1 VWISKV
7 AGELEF
13 CFPGCF
19 SIFSIQGP
27 ESVRGPEQGSVTVLC
42 RYSPEWKAHHKWWC
56 QGARWHTCHILVQT
70 RGSEQEEKSG
80 RVSIRD
86 NQKDHSFEVTME
98 KLQQDDTD
106 TYWCG
111 IEKTGTDLGTQ
122 VKVTVYSASSRAD
135 PCMVVLEPWPTHGL
149 TLGKW
154 VQKEHHYLL
163 LVLLKVPILLV
174 LAGLILWLK
183 GSQRI
188 PKEEWEES
196 VYTNL
201 NFNLPT
207 KDVAP

>member
-1 VWISKV
+1 MWLPPALLLFS
-7 AGELEF
+7 L
-13 CFPGCF
+13 PGCF

-27 ESVRGPEQGSVTVLC
+27 KSVRGPEQGSVTVLC
-42 RYSPEWKAHHKWWC
+42 RYSPEWKAYHKWWC
-56 QGARWHTCHILVQT
+56 RGARWHTCRILVQT

-86 NQKDHSFEVTME
+86 NRRDHSFEVTME

-122 VKVTVYSASSRAD
+122 VKVTVCPVRTDDTSSKPLA
-135 PCMVVLEPWPTHGL
+135 WPTANS
-149 TLGKW
+149 LGMSSGSSKR
-154 VQKEHHYLL
+154 HHYLL
-163 LVLLKVPILLV
+163 LVFLKVPILLI
-174 LAGLILWLK
+174 LAGVILWLK

-188 PKEEWEES
+188 PEEEWEES

-201 NFNLPT
+201 NFKLPT